1 MCQQQQVDSVVGG
14 RAITAEEQ
22 IQRKLDNMKMSGM
35 PERAI
40 KTVEKM
46 LRKRQKQETVHSENC
61 PSDSDKVDKYSEDV
75 LAVLTRYTRMVLDV
89 SCGYTE
95 AVQGSKTFA

>member
-1 MCQQQQVDSVVGG
+1 MCQQQQVDSVVSG
-14 RAITAEEQ
+14 RSITAEEQ

-46 LRKRQKQETVHSENC
+46 LRKRQQQETVNSANVA
-61 PSDSDKVDKYSEDV
+61 SDSVKVDKYGEDV
-75 LAVLTRYTRMVLDV
+75 LALLTRYTRIVLDV